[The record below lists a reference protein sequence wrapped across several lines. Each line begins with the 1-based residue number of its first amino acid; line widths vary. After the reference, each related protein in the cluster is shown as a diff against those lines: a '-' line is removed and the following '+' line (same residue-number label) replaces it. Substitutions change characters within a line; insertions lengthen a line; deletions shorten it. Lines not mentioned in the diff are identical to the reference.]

1 MKKLLLGLAAAAVA
15 APVLPA
21 CAQSVGQTYSG
32 IVSQTGVISSA
43 APFTATQTGT
53 GTYTLTAPQSI
64 FPNGLPIMT
73 VTPFGINGQV
83 TSGLVNAESC
93 GNGLCTFNVSIWS
106 LKKAKPANNAWF
118 FTTVQDVQ

>member
-1 MKKLLLGLAAAAVA
+1 MNKLLFGFAAATLAATA
-15 APVLPA
+15 LPA

-32 IVSQTGVISSA
+32 IVSASGVISSA

-53 GTYTLTAPQSI
+53 GAYTVTAAQSL

-83 TSGLVNAESC
+83 VSGVVSAENC
-93 GNGLCTFNVSIWS
+93 GNGTCTFNVTLWS